1 VEVVDDLDG
10 PGEHVVP
17 DDDVPRESN
26 PRRLVE
32 HTHTVA
38 AGPEKPFVSACA
50 DRDRT
55 HVVETERPLPTVGS
69 CVLTCFQRGPAIK
82 RDDPVRDRRMAQHEG
97 RSPSASLGLLDATM
111 VGMGAM
117 IGAGIFVLTGLA
129 ADIAGPAAILVFGL
143 NGVVTSFTA
152 LSYAELAS
160 AIPKSGGGYAFVE
173 EVFRDSIAFQMGW
186 MLWFAYMIAGA
197 LYALGFAGNFLE
209 FVHFYWEGL
218 PSGALLG
225 PVSWEVLY
233 AIVLVAL
240 LVVLN
245 AVSTAA
251 SGGAETVVTIVK
263 ILILVVFS
271 AFGASAVDLSEFEPF
286 FTNGTVNAVLPAMG
300 LTFIAFEGYDL
311 IATVTEEVKNPR
323 KNIPRAIFLSLA
335 ATIVIYLVVVLIA
348 IGTLGA
354 VDLAT
359 AGERGIAEAARGF
372 MPADIPVLQ
381 NGASVIAFGAVFST
395 VSALNAVVLASSRVA
410 FAMGRDRL
418 LPAQM
423 GRIHHRFGTPL
434 IAVVASAI
442 VMLASVTFVPIRQ
455 VGSLSSLF
463 FLLSFVVVNASVIKL
478 RRERPDMRRPY
489 EMPFYP
495 LPAIAGIVGNLVLGY
510 YLVTRNLTT
519 AGLALGWLALG
530 GVAYVALGR
539 VGLRREPRGGAATGV
554 DAAGGDVAGAGGD
567 GSGTAVTDA
576 TGADV
581 EADAHLSLDHVDAN
595 AELATRD
602 AAGSSTSASDSE
614 RAGTDPD
621 HEGDGE
627 RGGER

>member
-1 VEVVDDLDG
+1 
-10 PGEHVVP
+10 
-17 DDDVPRESN
+17 
-26 PRRLVE
+26 
-32 HTHTVA
+32 
-38 AGPEKPFVSACA
+38 
-50 DRDRT
+50 
-55 HVVETERPLPTVGS
+55 
-69 CVLTCFQRGPAIK
+69 
-82 RDDPVRDRRMAQHEG
+82 MAQHEG

-173 EVFRDSIAFQMGW
+173 EVFRDSVAFQMGW

-225 PVSWEVLY
+225 PVTWKVLY
-233 AIVLVAL
+233 AICLVGG

-263 ILILVVFS
+263 IVILVVFS
-271 AFGASAVDLSEFEPF
+271 AYGANAVDLSEFEPF
-286 FTNGTVNAVLPAMG
+286 FTNGTVNAILPAMG

-311 IATVTEEVKNPR
+311 IATVTEEVENPR

-335 ATIVIYLVVVLIA
+335 ATIVIYLVVVLVA

-354 VDLAT
+354 GGLAS
-359 AGERGIAEAARGF
+359 AGERGIAEAAKGF
-372 MPADIPVLQ
+372 MPAAIPILQ
-381 NGASVIAFGAVFST
+381 NGASVVAFGAVFST

-418 LPAQM
+418 LPAQI

-434 IAVVASAI
+434 IAVVASAA
-442 VMLASVTFVPIRQ
+442 VMLVSVTFVPIRQ

-495 LPAIAGIVGNLVLGY
+495 APAVAGIVGNLVLGY
-510 YLVTRNLTT
+510 YLVTANVAT
-519 AGLALGWLALG
+519 AGLAFGWLVLG
-530 GVAYVALGR
+530 GIAYVALGR
-539 VGLRREPRGGAATGV
+539 LGLRREPAGGASEGIDV
-554 DAAGGDVAGAGGD
+554 DVAGTAGAGGGADAASAVD
-567 GSGTAVTDA
+567 GAAVDA
-576 TGADV
+576 TTSG
-581 EADAHLSLDHVDAN
+581 EATAHRSLDHVDAD

-602 AAGSSTSASDSE
+602 AAGYEDVDTEVSLGSDGT
-614 RAGTDPD
+614 GTDPER
-621 HEGDGE
+621 EGDGGS
-627 RGGER
+627 RGER